1 MNPEVFE
8 AMALQQ
14 ETHWW
19 FVARRRI
26 LASLIADFSLPE
38 NSDVLELGC
47 GPGGNLAMLSRFGKV
62 EAMECDLAACEVA
75 NRLSICQVVHA
86 CLPETTAFS
95 GKRFD
100 LICLFDVL
108 EHIQDDA
115 LALRTAAGLLKPAGR
130 LLITVPA
137 YAWLWSGHDTAHHHQ
152 RRYTRESL
160 ANLAQMAGLK
170 VERIGYFNSLLFPAI
185 AAARLLGKLTGR
197 DNESDAKTP
206 SRLVNS
212 VLQNIFQS
220 ERHVLRRRLF
230 PFGTSVLATFT
241 MPT

>member
-1 MNPEVFE
+1 VD
-8 AMALQQ
+8 
-14 ETHWW
+14 
-19 FVARRRI
+19 
-26 LASLIADFSLPE
+26 LAVGYFRSLLSLP
-38 NSDVLELGC
+38 D
-47 GPGGNLAMLSRFGKV
+47 
-62 EAMECDLAACEVA
+62 
-75 NRLSICQVVHA
+75 
-86 CLPETTAFS
+86 TTAFS

-137 YAWLWSGHDTAHHHQ
+137 TPGFGLDTTQ
-152 RRYTRESL
+152 RITIKRRYTRESL

-185 AAARLLGKLTGR
+185 AAARLLGKLTGG